1 MTIWKEDL
9 NNRKKNLGGLFSNP
23 STRPIIFVMAG
34 LLVGMIVVGYMVMGR
49 AKSDALPAQA
59 TVSRTGTNVE
69 SDPSRGGSAA
79 HAELQRQANERN
91 AQLAAESG
99 QSNLPVLTPEDT
111 GGNPL
116 ELPTLPQQNAPTNP
130 TPAPSMPV
138 AEQQQQLP
146 TNQPSVVQAPAPAI
160 EQVQQPVAARAPNSA
175 VVDQIAGY
183 LELWGPRNNQYQEF
197 EYARSAD
204 VQAMA
209 AKAVAQGGAPSNSQ
223 GDQGNTLPAPTPAPE
238 PRFRFVRTGSVVP
251 ARLMTPLTSDN
262 PGPVLAEITSG
273 PLAGARLIGNMT
285 VQREGLLLQFSQI
298 TKPGWP
304 DTYSI
309 TAVGM
314 SDDGYTGQATDVNH
328 HYLQRYTAM
337 FAGNFMQGYGQGL
350 SQQGRQTIITD
361 GGTVVS
367 DVSELNSRQI
377 RNQGYGEVA
386 QSLGEEI
393 EQMSDRPT
401 TIELKGEK
409 GASYRFQVLFLK
421 GF

>member
-34 LLVGMIVVGYMVMGR
+34 LLVGMIVLGYMALGR
-49 AKSDALPAQA
+49 AKSDALPASA
-59 TVSRTGTNVE
+59 NVSRTGTNVE
-69 SDPSRGGSAA
+69 ADPSRGGSSA
-79 HAELQRQANERN
+79 HADLQRQANERN
-91 AQLAAESG
+91 AQMAAERG
-99 QSNLPVLTPEDT
+99 QSNLPILTPTDT
-111 GGNPL
+111 GGDPL
-116 ELPTLPQQNAPTNP
+116 ALPTLPQQNAPINP
-130 TPAPSMPV
+130 TVAPTLPV
-138 AEQQQQLP
+138 AEQPQLP
-146 TNQPSVVQAPAPAI
+146 PVSQPPVVQAPPPAV
-160 EQVQQPVAARAPNSA
+160 EQVQQPVAPRAPNAA
-175 VVDQIAGY
+175 VADQIAGY

-209 AKAVAQGGAPSNSQ
+209 AQASTQGGAQSNGQ
-223 GDQGNTLPAPTPAPE
+223 GSTLPAPARAPE
-238 PRFRFVRTGSVVP
+238 ASFKFVRPGSVVP

-285 VQREGLLLQFSQI
+285 TQREGLLLQFNQI

-309 TAVGM
+309 NAVGM

-328 HYLQRYTAM
+328 HYLQRYTAL
-337 FAGNFMQGYGQGL
+337 FAGSFMQGYGQGL
-350 SQQGRQTIITD
+350 SQQGRKTIITD
-361 GGTVVS
+361 GGTVIS
-367 DVSELNSRQI
+367 DVNELNSSQI

-386 QSLGEEI
+386 QAIGEEI

-401 TIELKGEK
+401 TIEIKGK
-409 GASYRFQVLFLK
+409 NGNSYRFQVLFLK

>member
-34 LLVGMIVVGYMVMGR
+34 LLVGMIVVGYMVLGR

-69 SDPSRGGSAA
+69 ADPSRGGSAA

-91 AQLAAESG
+91 AQLAAERG
-99 QSNLPVLTPEDT
+99 QSNLPILTPGDT

-116 ELPTLPQQNAPTNP
+116 ELPTLSHQNAPTNP
-130 TPAPSMPV
+130 TAVPTLPV
-138 AEQQQQLP
+138 AEQPQSP
-146 TNQPSVVQAPAPAI
+146 PVNPAPVVQAPPAVEQVRQPAPAR
-160 EQVQQPVAARAPNSA
+160 ARNDA
-175 VVDQIAGY
+175 VDEQIAGY
-183 LELWGPRNNQYQEF
+183 LALWGPSANQYQEF
-197 EYARSAD
+197 EYARSVDA
-204 VQAMA
+204 QALA
-209 AKAVAQGGAPSNSQ
+209 AQAAAQAAAQGGAQSNGQGSALPSP
-223 GDQGNTLPAPTPAPE
+223 TLAPE
-238 PRFRFVRTGSVVP
+238 SRFKFVRTGSVVP

-328 HYLQRYTAM
+328 HYLQRYTAL
-337 FAGNFMQGYGQGL
+337 FAGSFMQGYGKGL
-350 SQQGRQTIITD
+350 SQQGRKTIITE

-367 DVSELNSRQI
+367 DINELNSSQI

-386 QSLGEEI
+386 QAIGEDI

-401 TIELKGEK
+401 TIELKGKK
-409 GASYRFQVLFLK
+409 GDSYRFQVLFLK